1 MGTVK
6 NGFRTGDAGALFA
19 AVEAGDEDAV
29 LGLLRRGV
37 SARSA
42 DVRGQTALYAAA
54 VRDEPGVVRL
64 LLAAGADPDELSGAG
79 DLPLCGAACGG
90 HVGVVRALLA
100 AGAKVD
106 GVEEFGFRALDWAV
120 ALGFAGVAEV
130 LLSAGADP
138 DRAAPGG
145 AEPLVVAA
153 AGGSFSSVRCL
164 RAHGARGGRAALAA
178 AWAALRGDVRAE
190 AERAALEQAGGTGP
204 EVEVSV
210 REVVEDGGLTVV
222 AEASRAG
229 LPVGTV
235 ERRTGHGAVCTLLE
249 REAGIVTARAELAGR
264 ALRDG
269 VRGRGLDNWA
279 RSVEA
284 LVERHDEE
292 TFEAVAAWC
301 AWEDEA
307 RRALAADVLGAWG
320 EARAVPLLRALARR
334 SREPEPLV
342 AVAAALTRYGDP
354 AAVPELVALA
364 AHPAARVRAAVAGA
378 LAGHAG
384 GAGALAALLR
394 DPVAEVR
401 ERAAAA
407 LREPVEPAARAAG
420 VREDLAGLL
429 DDPSP
434 AVRAHAAAALAR
446 RGDPRAVPVL
456 AALLADSPPH
466 DPARALAAGAVAL
479 VTEAG
484 ARRRLGATPMRV
496 RAVSA

>member
-1 MGTVK
+1 M
-6 NGFRTGDAGALFA
+6 FA

-37 SARSA
+37 SARSVDA
-42 DVRGQTALYAAA
+42 RGQTALYAAA

-130 LLSAGADP
+130 LLAAGADP

-145 AEPLVVAA
+145 ERPLVVAA
-153 AGGSFSSVRCL
+153 AGGSFSTVRCL
-164 RAHGARGGRAALAA
+164 RAYGARGGRAALAA
-178 AWAALRGDVRAE
+178 AWAALSGDVRAD
-190 AERAALEQAGGTGP
+190 AERAALEGAGGAGP
-204 EVEVSV
+204 GVEVFV

-222 AEASRAG
+222 AEAFRAG
-229 LPVGTV
+229 LPVGSA

-279 RSVEA
+279 RSVGA
-284 LVERHDEE
+284 LVERRDEE
-292 TFEAVAAWC
+292 TFAAVAAWC

-307 RRALAADVLGAWG
+307 RRALAADVLAGWG
-320 EARAVPLLRALARR
+320 EARAVPLLRGLARR

-342 AVAAALTRYGDP
+342 AVAAALARYGDP

-364 AHPAARVRAAVAGA
+364 TRPWARVRAAVAGA
-378 LAGHAG
+378 LAGRSG
-384 GAGALAALLR
+384 GVGALVALAR
-394 DPVAEVR
+394 DPVTEVR
-401 ERAAAA
+401 ERAAEA
-407 LREPVEPAARAAG
+407 LRDPVEPAARAGG
-420 VREDLAGLL
+420 VREALAGLL
-429 DDPSP
+429 DDHSP
-434 AVRAHAAAALAR
+434 VVRAHAAAALAR

-456 AALLADSPPH
+456 AALLADSPPGE
-466 DPARALAAGAVAL
+466 PARALAVDAVAL
-479 VTEAG
+479 VADAG
-484 ARRRLGATPMRV
+484 ARRRLAATAVRV
-496 RAVSA
+496 RAL